1 MDPDSGKLYS
11 QEEVEAMT
19 AEERKKL
26 TWISR
31 REYNYLQDVPEDDR
45 PKELKK
51 IRSKAKK
58 AKKKKRK
65 QARASRKKN
74 R

>member
-1 MDPDSGKLYS
+1 MDIESGKLYTK
-11 QEEVEAMT
+11 EEVEAMT

-31 REYNYLQDVPEDDR
+31 REYKEMATLPEKDR
-45 PKELKK
+45 PKALLKM
-51 IRSKAKK
+51 RSEKK
-58 AKKKKRK
+58 NQKKKKRK

>member
-19 AEERKKL
+19 PDERKKL

-31 REYNYLQDVPEDDR
+31 REYQALLDVEEDDR

-51 IRSKAKK
+51 LRSREKK